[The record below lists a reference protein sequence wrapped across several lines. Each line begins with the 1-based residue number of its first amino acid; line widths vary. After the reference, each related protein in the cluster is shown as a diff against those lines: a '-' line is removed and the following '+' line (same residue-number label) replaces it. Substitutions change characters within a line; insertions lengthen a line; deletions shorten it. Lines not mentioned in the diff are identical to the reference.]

1 MSTGRPSTYSE
12 KICAAICEAVAD
24 GLTVTEICSQDGMPA
39 RSTVFKWLAENK
51 SFSDQYARAKEVQMD
66 RMADEIL
73 EIADDATNDW
83 MQRKSG
89 DGESIEAVNGEH
101 IQRSRLRVD
110 TRKWLMSKLAP
121 KKYGDRQQ
129 VEHSGSIG
137 LGSILSE
144 LDGRSKDLPGDQ
156 G

>member
-1 MSTGRPSTYSE
+1 MPTGRPSTYSE